1 MLTHTLPETRLPDEI
16 NNQVNERGF
25 HLYEWISSDELKM
38 TLEKDYLNIVK
49 TMSIPLA
56 IIAAIAGFIWFAWGP
71 AGTIIAVLGVL
82 GVFYGIVGCILFIRF
97 LHRSYIYTR
106 SANVVITDNHFV
118 SWGNIMEQSD
128 RESVLKK
135 FEKIETIF
143 DEPFL
148 GESRLEEK
156 KSKAKT
162 ELFENLKEVAF
173 GWWKILQQVWRSKDS
188 GGIVVVV
195 LLVGFLYAAMMAIVY
210 FIGIFFISVFGRLF
224 SWLAHQYLLM
234 TSNTEHRIQTLFW
247 EIQKDSDSLK
257 TWQKN
262 TVTLLNEA
270 WRNEWKENLSGKIW
284 ESLEFI
290 NSLASNATDNSIKLR
305 KTLESSEY
313 KNIFNFIKYGSW
325 IKTQILEPIQSIL
338 DLIQKNK
345 KNLNTTIT
353 DIEEQIKVTSESHL
367 RWPLQ
372 LQKDRLITQVQSF
385 EKIETMLIWY
395 QEKLTN

>member
-82 GVFYGIVGCILFIRF
+82 GVFYTIVWFILFIRF